1 MAKTAQRDVEKDY
14 PLPDFVAKLRRLAN
28 ALENGERFEITVAG
42 ERVHVPARA
51 AINVEHERDGDSEEI
66 EFQLSWKRDAA

>member
-1 MAKTAQRDVEKDY
+1 MSKPTRDVEKDY
-14 PLPDFVAKLRRLAN
+14 PLPDFVSKLRRLAN
-28 ALENGERFEITVAG
+28 ALENDERFEITIAG

-51 AINVEHERDGDSEEI
+51 AINVEHERNGESEEL